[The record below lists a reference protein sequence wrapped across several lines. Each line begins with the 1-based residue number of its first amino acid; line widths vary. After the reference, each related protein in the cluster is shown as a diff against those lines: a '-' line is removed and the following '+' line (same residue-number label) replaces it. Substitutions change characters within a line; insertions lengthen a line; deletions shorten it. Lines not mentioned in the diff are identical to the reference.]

1 MEENKKE
8 IFEYIDSNNTD
19 QQIEIIKSDFDI
31 VNKDARIHDVKF
43 ESKPTTFLKD
53 AFKRFTKNKSSVAGG
68 IILGFLVLCA
78 IILPVALPSDIE
90 TPHLSEQFLEPKLFP
105 AGTGFWDGTKKY
117 ENFQIAYDTKNET
130 PGGFSKEAVIEG
142 SLELLET
149 KVNTVNDYAV
159 GGYVNF
165 FNSPTSTASSTLSSY
180 PTVLDFN
187 NDYELNIVMLDQ
199 ASASQY
205 VLGNFNITFTYLD
218 DTNTQQSLVIREDGK
233 DYSNLTLN
241 LTDFV
246 IDAGLEAKAYSN
258 CSVVFTLDYASGA
271 STQILIKECTLT
283 SSNEEE
289 QATLN
294 EIFFD
299 DANKMV
305 RTTRSTNG
313 KENIGYWNCT
323 GNKGV
328 YDSTLV
334 RCNFVYDTYMAKFG
348 HMSAVIGQTELN
360 TYIQNGWMTYDF
372 AVGPESFTILDEEKC
387 PITQVYSQT
396 LDTRLGIYS
405 INAEVIKYR
414 HLGYDSM
421 PTYLLGTDR
430 YGKDLL
436 HSIFAG
442 LRTSLLLGVG
452 TAAVCIT
459 FGIIW
464 GSISGYFGGN
474 IDIVMERFTDILSG
488 IPWIVVMTLCILH
501 LGNNFGTF
509 ILALCLTGWI
519 GVSSLTRS
527 QFYRFKGREY
537 VLAART
543 LGAKDFRLI
552 FKHILPNSIG
562 TLVTSCVLIIPSV
575 IFNEATISYLNLGLQ
590 GLPSLGV
597 TLSENQLYINS
608 YPYLIVWPS
617 VIVAL
622 MMISFNLF
630 GNGLR
635 DAFNP
640 SLKGSE

>member
-90 TPHLSEQFLEPKLFP
+90 TPHLSEQFLEPKIFP

-117 ENFQIAYDTKNET
+117 DNFQIAYDTKNET

>member
-117 ENFQIAYDTKNET
+117 DNFQIAYDTKNET

-149 KVNTVNDYAV
+149 KINTVNDYAV

-187 NDYELNIVMLDQ
+187 NDYELNIVMFNQ
-199 ASASQY
+199 ASSSQY

-294 EIFFD
+294 EIFFN

-372 AVGPESFTILDEEKC
+372 AVGPESFTILNEEKC

>member
-19 QQIEIIKSDFDI
+19 QQIEISKSDFDI

-117 ENFQIAYDTKNET
+117 DNFQIAYDTKNET

-294 EIFFD
+294 EIFFN

-372 AVGPESFTILDEEKC
+372 AVGPESFTILNEEKC

>member
-19 QQIEIIKSDFDI
+19 QQIEISKSDFDI

-117 ENFQIAYDTKNET
+117 DNFQIAYDTKNET

-149 KVNTVNDYAV
+149 KINTVNDYAV

-187 NDYELNIVMLDQ
+187 NDYQLNIVMLDQ
-199 ASASQY
+199 ASSSQY

-283 SSNEEE
+283 SSSEEE
-289 QATLN
+289 QATLS

-405 INAEVIKYR
+405 INAEVLKYR

-436 HSIFAG
+436 HSVFAG
-442 LRTSLLLGVG
+442 LRTSLLLGIA

>member
-117 ENFQIAYDTKNET
+117 DNFQIAYDTKNET

-149 KVNTVNDYAV
+149 KINTVNDYAV

-187 NDYELNIVMLDQ
+187 NDYELNIVMFDQ
-199 ASASQY
+199 ASSSQY

-294 EIFFD
+294 EIFFN

-372 AVGPESFTILDEEKC
+372 AVGPKSFTILNEEKC

>member
-8 IFEYIDSNNTD
+8 LFEYIDSNNND
-19 QQIEIIKSDFDI
+19 QQVEISKTDFEI
-31 VNKDARIHDVKF
+31 VNKDERIHDVKF

-53 AFKRFTKNKSSVAGG
+53 AFKRFCKNKSSVAGG
-68 IILGFLVLCA
+68 IILGILILGA
-78 IILPVALPSDIE
+78 IILPEALPSDIDN
-90 TPHLSEQFLEPKLFP
+90 PHLSEQFLEPKLFP

-130 PGGFSKEAVIEG
+130 PGGFSKEAVIDG
-142 SLELLET
+142 SLELKET
-149 KVNTVNDYAV
+149 KINTVNDYAF

-165 FNSPTSTASSTLSSY
+165 YSSVSSTSSSVLNSY
-180 PTVLDFN
+180 PTTLNFS
-187 NDYELNIVMLDQ
+187 NDYQLNIEMGNQ
-199 ASASQY
+199 TTANSY
-205 VLGNFNITFTYLD
+205 VLGNYNISFTYLD
-218 DTNTQQSLVIREDGK
+218 DDNVQQTLIIREDSK
-233 DYSNLTLN
+233 DFSNLSLN

-246 IDAGLEAKAYSN
+246 IDAGLEEKAYSN
-258 CSVVFTLDYASGA
+258 CSIVFTLDYEEGIA
-271 STQILIKECTLT
+271 TQILIKSCTLT

-289 QATLN
+289 QSTLN

-313 KENIGYWNCT
+313 KENLGYWNCT

-328 YDSTLV
+328 FDSTLV
-334 RCNFVYDTYMAKFG
+334 RCNFVYDTYLAKFG
-348 HMSAVIGQTELN
+348 HTNVVIGQTELN
-360 TYIQNGWMTYDF
+360 TYIQNGWMSYDF
-372 AVGPESFTILDEEKC
+372 SKGPESFVILNEDKC
-387 PITQVYSQT
+387 PVTKVISQT
-396 LDTRLGIYS
+396 LDTRLGVYS
-405 INAEVIKYR
+405 VTAEVLKYR
-414 HLGYDSM
+414 QLGYDSM
-421 PTYLLGTDR
+421 PVYLLGTDR

-442 LRTSLLLGVG
+442 LRTSLLLGIG

-509 ILALCLTGWI
+509 VLALCLTGWI

-543 LGAKDFRLI
+543 LGANDFRLI

-597 TLSENQLYINS
+597 TLSENQMYINS
-608 YPYLIVWPS
+608 YPYLIIWPS

>member
-1 MEENKKE
+1 MSDNKKE
-8 IFEYIDSNNTD
+8 LFEYVDSNNND
-19 QQIEIIKSDFDI
+19 QQIEISKEDFEI
-31 VNKDARIHDVKF
+31 VNKGARIHDVKF
-43 ESKPTTFLKD
+43 KSKPTTFLKD
-53 AFKRFTKNKSSVAGG
+53 AFRRFRKNKSSVAGG
-68 IILGFLVLCA
+68 IILGILLLGA
-78 IILPVALPSDIE
+78 IILPVALPSDIDS
-90 TPHLSEQFLEPKLFP
+90 PHLDEQFLEPKLFP
-105 AGTGFWDGTKKY
+105 SGTGFWDGTKKY
-117 ENFQIAYDTKNET
+117 TDFKIAYDTVNET
-130 PGGFSKEAVIEG
+130 PGGFSKEAVLDNT
-142 SLELLET
+142 LELMET
-149 KVNTVNDYAV
+149 EINTVNDYAY

-165 FNSPTSTASSTLSSY
+165 YNSVSTTSTTSMKSYPIEFNFENDYSLHVEFGKEPTSTTTMLGSY
-180 PTVLDFN
+180 SVTFSYLDGEEQKDFLIRN
-187 NDYELNIVMLDQ
+187 FSNDYSDLD
-199 ASASQY
+199 
-205 VLGNFNITFTYLD
+205 V
-218 DTNTQQSLVIREDGK
+218 
-233 DYSNLTLN
+233 N
-241 LTDFV
+241 LTDLA
-246 IDAGLEAKAYSN
+246 IAAGLEEKAYSN
-258 CSVVFTLDYASGA
+258 CSVSFNLDYESGIV
-271 STQILIKECTLT
+271 SQLLVKKCTVG
-283 SSNEEE
+283 SSNSEE
-289 QATLN
+289 QATLD
-294 EIFFD
+294 EVFFD

-305 RTTRSTNG
+305 RTARSTSG
-313 KENIGYWNCT
+313 VDNIGYWTST

-328 YDSTLV
+328 YKSTLV
-334 RCNFVYDTYMAKFG
+334 RCNFVYDTYVAKFG
-348 HMSAVIGQTELN
+348 HVNQIISQNTLN
-360 TYIQNGWMTYDF
+360 NYIQNGWMSYDVN
-372 AVGPESFTILDEEKC
+372 VGVESFKILDENKC
-387 PITQVYSQT
+387 PITKVYSQT
-396 LDTRLGIYS
+396 YDSRLGTVS
-405 INAEVIKYR
+405 LNCEVLKYR
-414 HLGYDSM
+414 YLGYDEM
-421 PTYLLGTDR
+421 PIYLLGTDK

-442 LRTSLLLGVG
+442 LRTSLLLGFG

-488 IPWIVVMTLCILH
+488 IPWIVIMTLCILH

-543 LGAKDFRLI
+543 LGASDFRLI

-597 TLSENQLYINS
+597 TLSENQQFINS
-608 YPYLIVWPS
+608 YPYLIIWPS

-640 SLKGSE
+640 SLKGSD